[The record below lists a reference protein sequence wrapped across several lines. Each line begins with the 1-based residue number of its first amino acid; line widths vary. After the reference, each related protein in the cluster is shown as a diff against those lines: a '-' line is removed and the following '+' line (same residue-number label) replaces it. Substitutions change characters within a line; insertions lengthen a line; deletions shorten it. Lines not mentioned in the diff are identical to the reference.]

1 MRCAPYGAWLIE
13 RGSLTQKLQ
22 QRYADFAVQPV
33 FTGQQKAINDEQA
46 LLHLASH
53 HTALVREVLLFGHQ
67 QAVVFAHSVLPRASL
82 RGAWHGLGKL
92 GNKPLGATL
101 FANQRVKRTPLRYKK
116 LSACHPLYQR
126 AVQHLAVKPRYV
138 WARRSTFSLKRAQIL
153 VTELF
158 LPTICH
164 A

>member
-1 MRCAPYGAWLIE
+1 MRCAPYRPWLIE

-33 FTGQQKAINDEQA
+33 FTGYQKAVLDEQKS
-46 LLHLASH
+46 LHLTSH
-53 HTALVREVLLFGHQ
+53 HRALVREVLLFGNH
-67 QAVVFAHSVLPRASL
+67 QAVVFAHSVLPRHSI
-82 RGAWHGLGKL
+82 RGAWHRLGKL
-92 GNKPLGATL
+92 GNQSLGATL
-101 FANQRVKRTPLRYKK
+101 FANQQVKRTPLSYKK
-116 LSACHPLYQR
+116 LSARHPLYQR
-126 AVQHLAVKPRYV
+126 AVQHVAVKPPYV

-153 VTELF
+153 VTEIF